1 MLQGEGNATEQQHGY
16 EDEGQKPFPEPVH
29 CSIVANPRAARLQEI
44 PPASIVPIKNLAP
57 ANGTLPR
64 YRLQEWLGFI
74 SSEIHK
80 SFSLLFNPAMPEE
93 AKKIYRDRLA
103 SRYGWLDGELA
114 AKQYL
119 GKWRGQSGRWRQA
132 SSEPSHC
139 AGGRLCRTSAVV
151 EATTER
157 NTPPNTRPHC
167 TGQGVRPLQ
176 IRAHRAQQQAV
187 GETRDPQ

>member
-1 MLQGEGNATEQQHGY
+1 M
-16 EDEGQKPFPEPVH
+16 
-29 CSIVANPRAARLQEI
+29 
-44 PPASIVPIKNLAP
+44 PIKNLAP

-74 SSEIHK
+74 SSETHK

-119 GKWRGQSGRWRQA
+119 GK
-132 SSEPSHC
+132 
-139 AGGRLCRTSAVV
+139 
-151 EATTER
+151 
-157 NTPPNTRPHC
+157 
-167 TGQGVRPLQ
+167 
-176 IRAHRAQQQAV
+176 
-187 GETRDPQ
+187 